1 MVLVVYLLG
10 AALGVPTVTVAVM
23 LFIRVAVTVAVV
35 LAAFPAAHGE
45 GFETVT
51 LKFAVKDPFG
61 TVTVDGTFTEELLL
75 ERCTT
80 MGAAFVTPFAV
91 FLSDGAACMRRIVP
105 VADPP
110 AITDPGSIE
119 NEYSPLLVSCSAD
132 RHTGAKTVALAMS
145 AKANSRPGVGRSRPR
160 ALYRVTIRFYL
171 AQDRSRNAYCGAS
184 GRSGLGHPKTRTNEI

>member
-10 AALGVPTVTVAVM
+10 AALGVPTATVAVM
-23 LFIRVAVTVAVV
+23 LFIKVAVTVAVV
-35 LAAFPAAHGE
+35 LAAFPAAHDE
-45 GFETVT
+45 GLETLT
-51 LKFAVKDPFG
+51 LKLAVDDPLG

-80 MGAAFVTPFAV
+80 TGAALVTPFAV
-91 FLSDGAACMRRIVP
+91 FLSDGAARIRRISP

-110 AITDPGSIE
+110 AFTAPGTIE

-132 RHTGAKTVALAMS
+132 RHTGANTVALAMS

-160 ALYRVTIRFYL
+160 E
-171 AQDRSRNAYCGAS
+171 S
-184 GRSGLGHPKTRTNEI
+184 